1 MFPGDGNEN
10 HPDSPIALVAMPW
23 QDVASPSI
31 QIGTLHAWLE
41 NLGLA
46 CRSFSFHLE
55 YAAWMASESELVRV
69 LGDEV
74 EQGRDPPDGSVL
86 PDTPSRIRHAVRAY
100 STIAN
105 SQTDLAIGEW
115 IFSAALRG
123 SHSLRS
129 ADHDYL
135 ARLRQRGLNEASIER
150 AIALRRTA
158 HRFIER
164 CAIRLL
170 EEGPAVVG
178 LTLTYQQTVA
188 SLALARELKLRRP
201 QLPIAIGGAS
211 CDGPMGAALLRTY
224 RFVDVALS
232 GEAESVAAELFRA
245 LIDRQPVPDRPGIS
259 ARDEQGDVRSAHGR
273 ATASSLKDSP
283 IPEYSE
289 YFARLTTNGLDVG
302 IDPRVPFE
310 SSRGCWWGE
319 RSHCS
324 FCGLNGGG
332 MQYRSKPAG
341 RVVSELR
348 ELATRHRNLSFVAV
362 DNIMDLA
369 FFDTLFPQLIEG
381 GLDLELFYETKAN
394 LTRTQVALLRRA
406 GVLSIQPG
414 IESLATPILRRI
426 HKGTTALQNVRL
438 LKYCAEFGVRVVWN
452 LIYGFPDEEES
463 DYISMAQ
470 RIPSLIHFSPPS
482 TGPLYVD
489 RFSPYHADPDRYG
502 IVLEGP
508 LPAYAVLHP
517 EARSDLASIA
527 PSFAYRYRH
536 DRSPSDYT
544 LRVREQTAHWKAEH
558 SKNRGALC
566 HRNGPDY
573 IEIRDGR
580 TNHPT
585 ARYILDGVDAAIYRA
600 IDDGGTV
607 VSIHRALERLD
618 EFSGHDRTESTIR
631 SRLGE
636 FVECGLAF
644 QDEERYVSLSI
655 SATTRGR
662 EPHGISKNGRS
673 DTSAAISPSI
683 AS

>member
-1 MFPGDGNEN
+1 MSYGNGQEI
-10 HPDSPIALVAMPW
+10 HPDSRIALVAMPW
-23 QDVASPSI
+23 QDLASPSI

-41 NLGLA
+41 HLGLA
-46 CRSFSFHLE
+46 CRSYSFHLE
-55 YAAWMASESELVRV
+55 YAAWMVAEPELVRV
-69 LGDEV
+69 LGDGV
-74 EQGRDPPDGSVL
+74 EQEREPPEASAPPDTS
-86 PDTPSRIRHAVRAY
+86 SRIRNAVRVY

-105 SQTDLAIGEW
+105 SHADLAIGEW

-123 SHSLRS
+123 SPTLRS

-135 ARLRQRGLNEASIER
+135 AGLRKRGLEDASIER

-164 CAIRLL
+164 CATRLL
-170 EEGPAVVG
+170 EEAPAVVG
-178 LTLTYQQTVA
+178 LTLTYQQTVP
-188 SLALARELKLRRP
+188 SLALARELKLRHP
-201 QLPIAIGGAS
+201 QLPIVIGGAS

-224 RFVDVALS
+224 RFIDVAMS
-232 GEAESVAAELFRA
+232 GEAEPVAAKLFRA
-245 LIDRQPVPDRPGIS
+245 LVDRKPVPDLPGIS
-259 ARDEQGDVRSAHGR
+259 ARNLAGEVRSAQGR
-273 ATASSLKDSP
+273 ATASSLADSP

-289 YFARLTTNGLDVG
+289 YFARLTTSGLGVG
-302 IDPRVPFE
+302 IDPRIPFE

-332 MQYRSKPAG
+332 MQYRSKPVA
-341 RVVSELR
+341 RVASELR
-348 ELATRHRNLSFVAV
+348 ELSTRHHVLSFVAV
-362 DNIMDLA
+362 DNIADLQ
-369 FFDTLFPQLIEG
+369 FFETLFPQLVEG
-381 GLDLELFYETKAN
+381 GLDLDLFYETKAN
-394 LTRTQVALLRRA
+394 LTRAQVALLRRA

-438 LKYCAEFGVRVVWN
+438 LKYCAELGVRVVWN
-452 LIYGFPDEEES
+452 LIYGFPDEQES
-463 DYISMAQ
+463 DYVSMAQ

-489 RFSPYHADPDRYG
+489 RFSPYHDHPDRYG

-517 EARSDLASIA
+517 EARGELASIA
-527 PSFAYRYRH
+527 PSFAYRYRQ
-536 DRSPSDYT
+536 DRAVVDYT
-544 LRVREQTAHWKAEH
+544 SRVREQVAIWKSEH
-558 SKNRGALC
+558 PRNRGALT

-585 ARYILDGVDAAIYRA
+585 ARYILDGVDGAIYRA
-600 IDDGGTV
+600 IDDGGTIA
-607 VSIHRALERLD
+607 SIHRALEQLD
-618 EFSGHDRTESTIR
+618 AFSAHDRTESTIR

-644 QDEERYVSLSI
+644 QDEERFVSLSI
-655 SATTRGR
+655 SAAPR
-662 EPHGISKNGRS
+662 
-673 DTSAAISPSI
+673 
-683 AS
+683 